1 MNWKIIFKS
10 LGHKDMRKRILAVL
24 GILLVF
30 RIMAHIPVP
39 LADPQT
45 LKQVL
50 NNLFTSTNTP
60 QLLSFINIL
69 SGGAL
74 ANFSIMIAGLG
85 PYINASIIMQLLT
98 KAVPRL
104 EKMHKDEGEFGRKKI
119 NQYTRILTFPLAI
132 IQSVGTIYLIRQEAQ
147 SIGGIGDITANT
159 SLMQWVLMIAAL
171 TGGSMVLMWLGELI
185 TERSVGNGISLLITV
200 GIVGR
205 LPSLIKEV
213 WSMTHWTDAAN
224 VAGDKLTIF
233 HRHYSKHGLII
244 FGIMTAAVV
253 FITWAVVKLNEA
265 SRRLTVNY
273 AKRVQGNR
281 TYGGVTTTL
290 PVKLITAGVIPIIFA
305 VAFLSVPSFAG
316 QLMTHGQGAAM
327 INPHTKWQH
336 LGVTLSTLFA
346 NPSAATFSVGGWKP
360 WVYPIV
366 YFLLVFIFTYFYT
379 SVTFNSKEISENL
392 QKQGGFIAD
401 IRSGKQTEKYLSRI
415 VNRLTLFGAIALGI
429 LAVLPI
435 IAQVKLNQNIAI
447 GGTSILILVSVS
459 LETLRQV
466 ESRALMITY
475 DQYEAPDYFYESDNM
490 AGATKVLR
498 FRDKIPGRR
507 PADLTA
513 APSSRVGLFERVRGS
528 KKK

>member
-1 MNWKIIFKS
+1 MNWGIILKS
-10 LGHKDMRKRILAVL
+10 LGHKEMRTRILAVL
-24 GILLVF
+24 GMLLVF

-39 LADPQT
+39 LSDPHT

-50 NNLFTSTNTP
+50 QNLFQQTNANG
-60 QLLSFINIL
+60 LLGFLNVI

-74 ANFSIMIAGLG
+74 ANFSIMLVGLG

-98 KAVPRL
+98 KAIPKL
-104 EKMHKDEGEFGRKKI
+104 ENLNKEGEYGRKKI
-119 NQYTRILTFPLAI
+119 NQYTRMLTFPLAI

-147 SIGGIGDITANT
+147 SIGGIGDITAHT
-159 SLMQWVLMIAAL
+159 SILQWVLMIAAL

-205 LPSLIKEV
+205 LPTLIAELWAGVRWTSASGISSDKIV
-213 WSMTHWTDAAN
+213 VLHHTWS
-224 VAGDKLTIF
+224 
-233 HRHYSKHGLII
+233 RHGLMLFSIV
-244 FGIMTAAVV
+244 TAAVV
-253 FITWAVVKLNEA
+253 FVTWAVVKLNEA

-316 QLMTHGQGAAM
+316 QLLTHGQGVNMA
-327 INPHTKWQH
+327 NPVTHWEH
-336 LGVTLSTLFA
+336 VGVTISSIFQS
-346 NPSAATFSVGGWKP
+346 PSQATFAAGGWKP
-360 WVYPIV
+360 WVYPIT
-366 YFLLVFIFTYFYT
+366 YFLLVFVFTYFYT
-379 SVTFNSKEISENL
+379 SVTFNSKEIAENL
-392 QKQGGFIAD
+392 QKQGGFIEN
-401 IRSGKQTEKYLSRI
+401 IRSGKQTEKYLSKV
-415 VNRLTLFGAIALGI
+415 VNRLTLFGATALGL
-429 LAVLPI
+429 LAILPI
-435 IAQVKLNQNIAI
+435 VAQVYINQNIAI

-475 DQYEAPDYFYESDNM
+475 DQYESPEYFYEPTGDGT
-490 AGATKVLR
+490 AALGARRLR
-498 FRDKIPGRR
+498 FIPRPNIRR
-507 PADLTA
+507 
-513 APSSRVGLFERVRGS
+513 
-528 KKK
+528 KK